1 MFWVIAC
8 VLVVVAVATLVFP
21 LLRVARTAAPM
32 GRPAEALEV
41 LRDQRRE
48 IDDEVAA
55 GRIGADE
62 RETRIAELV
71 RRVHDEGLGSAQ
83 SGAASLALAP
93 PQRRLGLA
101 IVLGLLIP
109 ALALPLYLIVGT
121 PAALDPSAR
130 VPAAG
135 KREFT
140 PEQLRGALATLKTRL
155 ETTPDDVTGWTM
167 LGRGLLLLNDFPG
180 SAAAFERAVA
190 IKADDAGLLA
200 DFADALAMQR
210 GGDFTGKPSELIQAA
225 LKVNPQLPKALALA
239 AAAAF
244 AQNQFEAARG
254 YWQRLLVLL
263 PPDSPPAQEVK
274 AMIEQVAA
282 RAAGVDKPASPQQAT
297 ASPAPVAPAP
307 TPASA
312 PATAAA
318 TGGAATAAAIG
329 KAITGTVRL
338 APALAG
344 KMAAGDTLFIFARA
358 VDGPRMPLAIVR
370 GSASELPRAF
380 RLDDSVGMAGGP
392 LLSAAA
398 QVRIEARVSRSGEAL
413 PRTGDLRGES
423 AVVAAGTAGVEVVI
437 DRLVP

>member
-1 MFWVIAC
+1 MMFWVIAC
-8 VLVVVAVATLVFP
+8 ALVVFAVATLVFP
-21 LLRVARTAAPM
+21 LLRVTRGAAPM
-32 GRPAEALEV
+32 ERPAEALEV

-71 RRVHDEGLGSAQ
+71 RRVHDEGLRSAE
-83 SGAASLALAP
+83 SGAAALALAP
-93 PQRRLGLA
+93 PRRRLGLA

-109 ALALPLYLIVGT
+109 ALALPLYFIVGT

-140 PEQLRGALATLKTRL
+140 PDQLRGALATLKTRL

-167 LGRGLLLLNDFPG
+167 LGRGLLLLNDFAG

-190 IKADDAGLLA
+190 LKADDAGVLA

-210 GGDFTGKPSELIQAA
+210 GGDFAGKPSALIQAA
-225 LKVNPQLPKALALA
+225 LRVNPQLPKALALA

-274 AMIEQVAA
+274 AMIAQVAA
-282 RAAGVDKPASPQQAT
+282 RVDSDKPASQQQA
-297 ASPAPVAPAP
+297 AAPVAPAP
-307 TPASA
+307 A
-312 PATAAA
+312 PANAAPTAAPGAAAAAAA
-318 TGGAATAAAIG
+318 TGKGIS
-329 KAITGTVRL
+329 GTVRL
-338 APALAG
+338 APALAS
-344 KMAAGDTLFIFARA
+344 KVKAGDTLFIFARA
-358 VDGPRMPLAIVR
+358 IDGPRMPLAIVR

-380 RLDDSVGMAGGP
+380 RLDDSLGMAGGP
-392 LLSAAA
+392 LLSAAS

-423 AVVAAGTAGVEVVI
+423 AVVAAGAGGVEVVI